1 METGAITLVCFALP
15 DEARLFRPLART
27 RPGVRILVT
36 GMGRRNAE
44 ATMRAWFVR
53 HRPGVVLTCGFA
65 GGLDPALKH
74 GAVVFE
80 AESGFALAEVLVAAG
95 ARPGRFYCAERIAV
109 TPEEKR
115 RLHQATGADAVEM
128 ESGAIRAVC
137 HEHGV
142 PAATVRVISDTADEA
157 LPLDFNQLATPAGR
171 MDFAKLAWA
180 IACAP
185 GTIRDLL
192 RLQRQTRA
200 AAEKLA
206 GVLARITAV

>member
-1 METGAITLVCFALP
+1 METSAITLVCFALP
-15 DEARLFRPLART
+15 DEARSFRPLARG
-27 RPGVRILVT
+27 RPDVRILVT

-44 ATMRAWFVR
+44 ATIRAWFAQN
-53 HRPGVVLTCGFA
+53 RPALVLTCGFA
-65 GGLDPALKH
+65 GGLDPALEH

-80 AESGFALAEVLVAAG
+80 AESGFALKDTWLAAG
-95 ARPGRFYCAERIAV
+95 ARPGRFHCTERVAV

-115 RLHQATGADAVEM
+115 RLRETTSADAVEM

-180 IACAP
+180 IARAP
-185 GTIRDLL
+185 GKISDLMRL
-192 RLQRQTRA
+192 RRRTRA
-200 AAEKLA
+200 AADTLA
-206 GVLARITAV
+206 GVLARITAA